1 MVVSFLELILTKEGF
16 DIFRAINEIFR
27 YIKKSTKKTPINK
40 ISTRSLGLEF
50 KSDNLIKSRARK
62 LLLKKCCLIII
73 NNDSLLSQL

>member
-1 MVVSFLELILTKEGF
+1 MKYLDTLKNQLI
-16 DIFRAINEIFR
+16 N
-27 YIKKSTKKTPINK
+27 KTPINK

-73 NNDSLLSQL
+73 NNESLLSQL